1 MSAPL
6 LSVRGL
12 TKRFGGLTAVDGLDF
27 DLGAGEILGLIGPNG
42 AGKTTT
48 FNLIAGALAPS
59 AGTIA
64 LGGEAIQGL
73 PPHAVARRGILRT
86 FQHNM
91 PFAGMS
97 LLENV
102 LVGAHTNFAAN
113 GAGLAGVV
121 LGSVKAHAT
130 ESMAR
135 TQARD
140 LIDFV
145 GLTHLLDTPVTAL
158 SFGQGRLLEVARAL
172 CGGPKVMLFDEPA
185 AGLTPAEA
193 SRLADMIRQIARG
206 EVPVPGYETGIAVLL
221 IEHDMRFLLP
231 LAERV
236 VVLNFGRKIADGTPD
251 RIRENPA
258 VMDAYLGDPTAAHAM
273 VA

>member
-1 MSAPL
+1 MSASL

-12 TKRFGGLTAVDGLDF
+12 TKRFGGLTAVDALDF

-48 FNLIAGALAPS
+48 FNLIAGASAPS

-64 LGGEAIQGL
+64 LAGEEIQGSK
-73 PPHAVARRGILRT
+73 PHIVAAKGILRT

-102 LVGAHTNFAAN
+102 LVGAHTSFAAY
-113 GAGLAGVV
+113 GAGLGGIV
-121 LGSVKAHAT
+121 LGSAKARAT
-130 ESMAR
+130 EAISR
-135 TQARD
+135 QQALD
-140 LIDFV
+140 LIEFA
-145 GLTHLLDTPVTAL
+145 GLTHLLGTPVTAL
-158 SFGQGRLLEVARAL
+158 SFGQGRLLEIARAL
-172 CGGPKVMLFDEPA
+172 CGGPKVILFDEPA

-193 SRLADMIRQIARG
+193 GRLADMIRQIARG
-206 EVPVPGYETGIAVLL
+206 EIPVAGFETGIAVLL

-251 RIRENPA
+251 KIRDDPA
-258 VMDAYLGDPTAAHAM
+258 VVDAYLGDPTAAHAK